1 VKRLAVFSLLV
12 LAACSDRKGIPG
24 NIIPPDSM
32 QKILYDVIMAD
43 QYAAAYVAKDS
54 LKKDKARANQD
65 LLETV
70 FKIHHVTKEDFK
82 ESLHFYES
90 RPDLNQ
96 KIFDS
101 LAAYGNRNRQ
111 ELYRPKAPT
120 QSKVP
125 VVK

>member
-1 VKRLAVFSLLV
+1 
-12 LAACSDRKGIPG
+12 
-24 NIIPPDSM
+24 M

-43 QYAAAYVAKDS
+43 QYAAGYLAKDS
-54 LKKDKARANQD
+54 TKKDKAKANQD

-70 FKIHHVTKEDFK
+70 FKIHHVTKEEFK

>member
-1 VKRLAVFSLLV
+1 MKRLAVFSLLV